1 MSFTPSEVQQ
11 VWDKGAI
18 VSNNDPNILRK
29 DECTAWIKRDA
40 YGNRQSQFGW
50 EIDHIDGNANNNLLT
65 NLRPLQ
71 WENDAAHLKGPL
83 TCLIVSQGAK
93 NVRQT

>member
-1 MSFTPSEVQQ
+1 MGFTPSEVQQ
-11 VWDKGAI
+11 VWDKGTI
-18 VSNNDPNILRK
+18 VSGNDSTILRK

-50 EIDHIDGNANNNLLT
+50 EIDHIDGDPNNNLLT

-71 WENDAAHLKGPL
+71 WENDTSHFKGPWL
-83 TCLIVSQGAK
+83 AL
-93 NVRQT
+93 